1 MVGTLLEATV
11 KTFLDD
17 RFALDP
23 VSATVMGNHSF
34 DHRLGDFS
42 AAGFAARNE
51 LTEDWLRR
59 FTNMGQDSLDPFQ
72 KVDRDLVLA
81 ELRGDR
87 ALHSFERWRRQPSL
101 YSDVITRGAYYILLR
116 GHSTIEDRLAMLAE
130 RLAEAPAALEAA
142 RANLDPKRVPPE
154 WIAIAERTAPA
165 GAAFLRTELP
175 KALPDTS
182 LGRAVRVSLIPAANA
197 AAEALDRYV
206 AWLRADLLPKA
217 RGTFAIGREAFEAL
231 LKEKEL
237 IEHDASSLRAFGEDL
252 FRETEGKIAEAAR
265 ALGDDDWRDSVARL
279 IRDHPEADQ
288 LVETYRMEME
298 RSRAAVVLSSI
309 ASLPYGEDLTVET
322 MPDFQR
328 TTYPYAAYVAAAPFE
343 ANRRGRFWV
352 TLPMADDDERT
363 RRERLEG
370 HPRAGIPVIAVH
382 EGYPGHHL
390 QLTYA
395 ADNAS
400 LARKALRSNLM
411 VEGWGLYVEELMTE
425 IGFLDSPETRLLRLK
440 DLLWRAARVVVD
452 VGLSTGEMNFDEAV
466 AYMVE
471 RPKLE
476 PPNAI
481 AEVRRY
487 TLTPTQPSSYALGR
501 QAILTLRDKARAKGW
516 GMRFFHDKLLGAGSL
531 PPKLLARDVDLT

>member
-23 VSATVMGNHSF
+23 VSATVMGNHSH

-59 FTNMGQDSLDPFQ
+59 FTNMGQDSLDPYQ

-87 ALHSFERWRRQPSL
+87 VLHSFERWRRQPSL

-116 GHSTIEDRLAMLAE
+116 AYGTVEDRLAMLAE
-130 RLAEAPAALEAA
+130 RLAEAPAALDAA
-142 RANLDPKRVPPE
+142 RANLDPARVPPE

-165 GAAFLRTELP
+165 GAAFLRAELP

-197 AAEALDRYV
+197 AADALDRYV

-231 LKEKEL
+231 WKEKEL
-237 IEHDASSLRAFGEDL
+237 IDHDASSLRAFGEDL
-252 FRETEGKIAEAAR
+252 FRETEGKIADAAR

-279 IRDHPEADQ
+279 VRDHPEADQ
-288 LVETYRMEME
+288 LVDTYRVEME
-298 RSRAAVVLSSI
+298 RSREAVTLSSI

-452 VGLSTGEMNFDEAV
+452 VGLATGEMSFDEAV
-466 AYMVE
+466 AYMVA

-501 QAILTLRDKARAKGW
+501 EAILGLREKARAKGW

-531 PPKLLARDVDLT
+531 PPKLLARDVDLA

>member
-23 VSATVMGNHSF
+23 VSATVMGNHSH

-101 YSDVITRGAYYILLR
+101 YSDVITRGAYYTLLR
-116 GHSTIEDRLAMLAE
+116 GYSTAEDRLAMLAE
-130 RLAEAPAALEAA
+130 RLAEAPAALDAA
-142 RANLDPKRVPPE
+142 RANLDPARVPPE

-197 AAEALDRYV
+197 AADALDRYV

-231 LKEKEL
+231 WKEKEL
-237 IEHDASSLRAFGEDL
+237 MDHDASSLRAFGEDL
-252 FRETEGKIAEAAR
+252 FRETEGKIADAAR

-288 LVETYRMEME
+288 LVATYRMEME
-298 RSRAAVVLSSI
+298 RSREAVTLSSI

-452 VGLSTGEMNFDEAV
+452 VGLSTGEMSFDEAV

-501 QAILTLRDKARAKGW
+501 EAILGLREKARAKGW

-531 PPKLLARDVDLT
+531 PPKLLARDVDLA

>member
-11 KTFLDD
+11 KTYIDD
-17 RFALDP
+17 RFALEP
-23 VSATVMGNHSF
+23 VAATVMGIHTH
-34 DHRLGDFS
+34 DHRLGDLT
-42 AAGFAARNE
+42 ADGFAKRHE
-51 LTEDWLRR
+51 FTEDWLRR
-59 FTNMGQDSLDPFQ
+59 FTSMGEDSLDPFE
-72 KVDRDLVLA
+72 KVDRNLVLA
-81 ELRGDR
+81 ELHGEM
-87 ALHSFERWRRQPSL
+87 ALQPFERWRRQPSL
-101 YSDVITRGAYYILLR
+101 YSDLITRGAYYTLLR
-116 GHSTIEDRLAMLAE
+116 AYSTTDDRLAMLAE
-130 RLAEAPAALEAA
+130 RLAEAPAALDAA
-142 RANLDPKRVPPE
+142 RANLDSARVPPE
-154 WIAIAERTAPA
+154 WIAIAELTAPA
-165 GAAFLRTELP
+165 GAAFLRNELP
-175 KALPDTS
+175 KALPDTP
-182 LGRAVRVSLIPAANA
+182 LGRAVRLALLPAANA
-197 AAEALDRYV
+197 AADALDRYV

-217 RGTFAIGREAFEAL
+217 RGSFAIGREAFEAL

-237 IEHDASSLRAFGEDL
+237 LDHDASSLRAYGEDL
-252 FRETEGKIAEAAR
+252 FRETEVKIAEAAR

-279 IRDHPEADQ
+279 RRDHPDADQ
-288 LVETYRMEME
+288 LVDTYRVEME
-298 RSRAAVVLSSI
+298 RSREAVRLSSI
-309 ASLPYGEDLTVET
+309 ASIPYGEDLVVET

-343 ANRRGRFWV
+343 GNRRGRFWV

-370 HPRAGIPVIAVH
+370 HPRAGIPVIACH

-395 ADNAS
+395 ADNTRV
-400 LARKALRSNLM
+400 ARKALRSNLM

-425 IGFLDSPETRLLRLK
+425 VGFLDSPETRLLRLK

-452 VGLSTGEMNFDEAV
+452 VGLSTGEMSFDEAV

-476 PPNAI
+476 PPNAV

-501 QAILTLRDKARAKGW
+501 EAILTLRDKARAKGW

-531 PPKLLARDVDLT
+531 PPKLLARDIDL

>member
-81 ELRGDR
+81 ELRGDK

-101 YSDVITRGAYYILLR
+101 YSDVITRGAYYILMR
-116 GHSTIEDRLAMLAE
+116 GYGTIEDRLAMLAE
-130 RLAEAPAALEAA
+130 RLAEAPAALDAA
-142 RANLDPKRVPPE
+142 RANLDPARVPPE

-197 AAEALDRYV
+197 AADALDRYV

-217 RGTFAIGREAFEAL
+217 RGTFAIGREAYEAL
-231 LKEKEL
+231 WKEKEL
-237 IEHDASSLRAFGEDL
+237 IDHDASSLRAFGEDL
-252 FRETEGKIAEAAR
+252 FRETEGKIADAAR

-279 IRDHPEADQ
+279 IRDHPDADQ
-288 LVETYRMEME
+288 LVDTYRVEME
-298 RSRAAVVLSSI
+298 RSREAVVLSSI

-328 TTYPYAAYVAAAPFE
+328 TTYPYAAYVAAAPFS
-343 ANRRGRFWV
+343 ASRRGRFWV

-452 VGLSTGEMNFDEAV
+452 VGLSTGEMTFDEAV

-501 QAILTLRDKARAKGW
+501 EAILGLREKARAKGW

-531 PPKLLARDVDLT
+531 PHKLLARDVDLA